1 MRKLYYIYKTLV
13 WLTAVAL
20 AVYHTLIFRGLEMQ
34 LWAKIV
40 LISCI
45 AAYFVLLGVGV
56 KLEGKE
62 DSSMAERVLRI
73 LSRVPVYAI
82 AVPFALVFCLLF
94 LNVFK
99 NHFGFLKKLG
109 YTVTKNKNERIY
121 TKDDTVIKVVPY
133 TTYLIS
139 FDGGQSFKPFEYSSL
154 GTLEERDMLLTAI
167 SEYESAHPVDKQRGD
182 TVNLDAVFSEFLK
195 KNLPN

>member
-1 MRKLYYIYKTLV
+1 
-13 WLTAVAL
+13 
-20 AVYHTLIFRGLEMQ
+20 MQ

-45 AAYFVLLGVGV
+45 TAYFVLLGVGV

-82 AVPFALVFCLLF
+82 AVPFALVFCLLC

-139 FDGGQSFKPFEYSSL
+139 LDGGQSFKPFEYSSL